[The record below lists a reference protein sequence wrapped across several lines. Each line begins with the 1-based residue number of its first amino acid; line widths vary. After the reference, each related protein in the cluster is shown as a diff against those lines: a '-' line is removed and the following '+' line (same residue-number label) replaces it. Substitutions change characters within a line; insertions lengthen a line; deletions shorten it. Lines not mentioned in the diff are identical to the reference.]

1 MPPRLCL
8 RKGCPG
14 GPSARRPLPRLQ
26 TELRATVGS
35 YSILSIVGISET
47 AGMRVCLRVPTRS
60 MFMHPSMF
68 MCKHTQGFIYKLICW
83 SHCDPLSPMVF
94 EVRAQGRRP
103 FLSCLTVPERLAV
116 MY

>member
-26 TELRATVGS
+26 TELRH

-47 AGMRVCLRVPTRS
+47 AGMRVCLRLPTRS

-68 MCKHTQGFIYKLICW
+68 TCKHTQGFIYKLIYW
-83 SHCDPLSPMVF
+83 SRCDPFPPMIF

-103 FLSCLTVPERLAV
+103 FLSFLTAPERLAV